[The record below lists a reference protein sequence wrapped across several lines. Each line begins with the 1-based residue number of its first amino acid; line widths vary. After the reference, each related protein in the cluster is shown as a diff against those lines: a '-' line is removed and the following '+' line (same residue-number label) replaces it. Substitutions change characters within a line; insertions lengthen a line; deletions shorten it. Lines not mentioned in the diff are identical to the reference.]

1 MSDPGGVGNPGGGG
15 TPGGAGDPGGT
26 RGTADA
32 HEGMRGDL
40 ALIAVGVLA
49 VSTSGPLIAATAAP
63 ALAIAFWRTALGAL
77 ATAPLLV
84 TRVRELAR
92 LTGRERTLI
101 AVAGLLLAAHFATW
115 VPSLD
120 YTSVASS
127 TALVCLQP
135 VWAALIARARGEHV
149 PPKAWAGMAA
159 ALAGVLLLTGVDFSV
174 SPRALAGDLLALVGG
189 MFAAAYTTV
198 GADVRR
204 TVSTVSYTAGCYGIC
219 ALALL
224 AACLAGRQ
232 QIGGYDAQTWLKLFA
247 LTAGAQL
254 LGHSLF
260 NRVVG
265 RMGATAVSMAILL
278 EVPGAAV
285 IAALWLGQTPPL
297 AAIPAAALLLAGIAM
312 VVGTRGRSAAPPVD

>member
-1 MSDPGGVGNPGGGG
+1 VIGE
-15 TPGGAGDPGGT
+15 A
-26 RGTADA
+26 RL
-32 HEGMRGDL
+32 RGDL
-40 ALIAVGVLA
+40 ALMAVGVLA
-49 VSTSGPLIAATAAP
+49 VSTSGPIIAATAAP
-63 ALAIAFWRTALGAL
+63 ALAIAFWRNAFGAI
-77 ATAPLLV
+77 ATAPLLL
-84 TRVRELAR
+84 TRARLHELAG
-92 LTGRERTLI
+92 LTARERLLI
-101 AVAGLLLAAHFATW
+101 ATAGLLLAVHFAAW

-135 VWAALIARARGEHV
+135 VWAALIARVRGEHV
-149 PPKAWAGMAA
+149 PAQAWAGMAA

-174 SPRALAGDLLALVGG
+174 SARALVGDLLALVGG

-198 GADVRR
+198 GAAVRR
-204 TVSTVSYTAGCYGIC
+204 TVSTVGYTAGCYAAC
-219 ALALL
+219 ALVLL

-232 QIGGYDAQTWLKLFA
+232 QVTGYDAQTWLKLLA
-247 LTAGAQL
+247 LTVGAQL

-265 RMGATAVSMAILL
+265 RIGATAVSMAILL

-285 IAALWLGQTPPL
+285 IAALWLGQMPPP

-312 VVGTRGRSAAPPVD
+312 VVGARGRAAAAAVD

>member
-1 MSDPGGVGNPGGGG
+1 VIGEGGI
-15 TPGGAGDPGGT
+15 
-26 RGTADA
+26 
-32 HEGMRGDL
+32 RGDIGL
-40 ALIAVGVLA
+40 MAVGVLA

-63 ALAIAFWRTALGAL
+63 ALAIAFWRTAFGTL
-77 ATAPLLV
+77 ATAPLTL
-84 TRVRELAR
+84 TRARLRELAA
-92 LTGRERTLI
+92 LSSRERRLI
-101 AVAGLLLAAHFATW
+101 AAAGLLLAAHFATW

-135 VWAALIARARGEHV
+135 VWAALIARARGEAV
-149 PPKAWAGMAA
+149 PGRAWAGMGA

-189 MFAAAYTTV
+189 VFMAAYTSV

-204 TVSTVSYTAGCYGIC
+204 SVSTTSYTVGCYGVC
-219 ALALL
+219 SLALL
-224 AACLAGRQ
+224 GMCLVTRQ
-232 QIGGYDAQTWLKLFA
+232 QTLGYDAETWLKLLA
-247 LTAGAQL
+247 LAAGAQL
-254 LGHSLF
+254 LGHTLF

-265 RMGATAVSMAILL
+265 RVGATAVSMTILL

-297 AAIPAAALLLAGIAM
+297 AAIPAGALLLAGIA
-312 VVGTRGRSAAPPVD
+312 VVLGVRGRTTVAPID